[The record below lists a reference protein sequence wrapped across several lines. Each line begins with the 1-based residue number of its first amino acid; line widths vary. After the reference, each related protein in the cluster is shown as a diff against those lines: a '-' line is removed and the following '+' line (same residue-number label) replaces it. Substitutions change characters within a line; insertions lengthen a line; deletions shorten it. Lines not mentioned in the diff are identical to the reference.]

1 MEARMSQARSAM
13 GWILVRKGYVKEG
26 TAVLRHAV
34 ELGEGRTEIR
44 YHLATGLAASGDT
57 SGAESILQDILATDN
72 KFNSRQQA
80 QELLLTL

>member
-44 YHLATGLAASGDT
+44 YHLATGLAAWRYVG
-57 SGAESILQDILATDN
+57 GREHIAGY
-72 KFNSRQQA
+72 SRNGQ
-80 QELLLTL
+80 